1 MRTLA
6 LATVVAVVT
15 VASACGDDGSP
26 TTPDAPVAPITPTPN
41 PARGISET
49 KLSFDVT
56 TFAATAQITFEPS
69 TAPGATLEVG
79 DLTLDTVQQGGAA
92 LAFAVKPGTNVIDL
106 ALDASDAPVTIDI
119 AFHYKNH
126 TGFAGAAAAGYTFLW
141 PYYCGNLFP
150 CHSQPRDGLA
160 MTLAVT
166 GVPAGKIA
174 VFPQT
179 IAEAPSYQLAWSIDA
194 YTELPLGT
202 TAAGT
207 QVSVWYRPTELALAQ
222 TGTANLVAAFQWL
235 ETTIGPYRFGNKVG
249 TVSVKW
255 GPGAYGG
262 MEHHPLWHVSA
273 GSLDSQETN
282 VHEAAH
288 GWFGDGIR
296 IECWED
302 FVLSEGTVTYLA
314 GRALDVVAPTV
325 GAAVWQSYASELAGI
340 PAPTRVWPQ
349 SCGTVDIFEGRSV
362 HQRAVHARGVLLSRG
377 GAEGRRRQGRPGAPH
392 VLHGARRQDG
402 AHGGHARHDQD
413 RHGLRRHRVHS
424 DLADQ
429 HHHAHARRL
438 SVARTR
444 CPHAGGHGQ
453 ARRVITR
460 GCGWR
465 CSCSGRLVPWPS

>member
-1 MRTLA
+1 MVRAEMRTLA

-26 TTPDAPVAPITPTPN
+26 TAPDAPVAPITPTPN

-92 LAFAVKPGTNVIDL
+92 LAFAVNPGTHVIDL

-174 VFPQT
+174 VFPPT

-235 ETTIGPYRFGNKVG
+235 EQTIGPYRFGNKVG

-325 GAAVWQSYASELAGI
+325 GAAVWQSYASDLAGI
-340 PAPTRVWPQ
+340 PGTDKVWPQ
-349 SCGTVDIFEGRSV
+349 SCGTVDILKDDLFTNAPYMRG
-362 HQRAVHARGVLLSRG
+362 AFFYRGVALKV
-377 GAEGRRRQGRPGAPH
+377 GADKVDQALHTFYMAHAGKTAHMADMLDTIKTVTGYDATACAATWLTSTTTPTPGA
-392 VLHGARRQDG
+392 
-402 AHGGHARHDQD
+402 
-413 RHGLRRHRVHS
+413 
-424 DLADQ
+424 
-429 HHHAHARRL
+429 
-438 SVARTR
+438 
-444 CPHAGGHGQ
+444 CP
-453 ARRVITR
+453 
-460 GCGWR
+460 
-465 CSCSGRLVPWPS
+465 